1 MVKTTVIL
9 EDELYRKLVQEA
21 LDRYGSTRKLST
33 LINQKLRDEGS
44 GARKRRKE
52 RSTIKLGR
60 RLSDDEVERAV
71 EMGWRESLKWKP

>member
-21 LDRYGSTRKLST
+21 LDKYGTTRKLST
-33 LINQKLRDEGS
+33 LINLKLRERGS
-44 GARKRRKE
+44 GVPGRRKE

-60 RLSDDEVERAV
+60 KLSQNEVERAV
-71 EMGWRESLKWKP
+71 ELGWRESLKWKP